1 MPSLVRGVDN
11 YIITINS
18 IEYICVISIDV
29 GFVSLIS
36 CVSVTP
42 ALFFEQLLVK
52 TAAWIFPSFSFLW
65 LAEETKKNLPL
76 ELDFEFEGKNA
87 ERVSDLLQGIPFLKV
102 SVGDV
107 YNSRLNFNI
116 NLMRIDCLTK

>member
-1 MPSLVRGVDN
+1 M
-11 YIITINS
+11 
-18 IEYICVISIDV
+18 
-29 GFVSLIS
+29 
-36 CVSVTP
+36 
-42 ALFFEQLLVK
+42 K

-102 SVGDV
+102 SVG
-107 YNSRLNFNI
+107 YICYSQLNFHN
-116 NLMRIDCLTK
+116 NVVKIDCLTQ

>member
-1 MPSLVRGVDN
+1 M
-11 YIITINS
+11 
-18 IEYICVISIDV
+18 
-29 GFVSLIS
+29 
-36 CVSVTP
+36 
-42 ALFFEQLLVK
+42 K

-107 YNSRLNFNI
+107 YNSRLNFNM